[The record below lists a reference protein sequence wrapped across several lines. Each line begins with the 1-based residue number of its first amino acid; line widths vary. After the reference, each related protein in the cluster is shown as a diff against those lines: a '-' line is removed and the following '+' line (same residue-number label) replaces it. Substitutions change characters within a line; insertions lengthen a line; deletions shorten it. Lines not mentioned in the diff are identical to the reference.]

1 MSYLLDT
8 NVISEL
14 RKKKNANAKVVA
26 FTNKIPETEFYLS
39 VLSIGEICQGIEK
52 LPAGKK
58 KVELSVWLYT
68 QVPEY
73 FRNRILNLDWETM
86 LAWGRFTVETKRTL
100 PLFDSL
106 LAATALAYNMTLLT
120 RNAADFASISGLSL
134 INPWDF

>member
-8 NVISEL
+8 NVVSEL
-14 RKKKNANAKVVA
+14 RKKKNANPRVIA
-26 FTNKIPETEFYLS
+26 FTDKIPETEFFLS

-52 LPAGKK
+52 LPPGKK

-68 QVPEY
+68 QVPDY
-73 FRNRILNLDWETM
+73 FRNRIVPLDWESM

-120 RNAADFASISGLSL
+120 RNTKDFEGIVGLSL
-134 INPWDF
+134 INPWDA